1 MGHNYVAHLCFPQ
14 NVLFV
19 FDLTL
24 LNLREIKY
32 FQFGGK
38 KYSTAK
44 TMYISPGVYVCL
56 SNVSIV
62 SFVMYPSALS
72 WLSEISMFS
81 LCFLCVHRFPSKPCM
96 LE

>member
-32 FQFGGK
+32 FQLGK
-38 KYSTAK
+38 KVQY
-44 TMYISPGVYVCL
+44 C
-56 SNVSIV
+56 
-62 SFVMYPSALS
+62 
-72 WLSEISMFS
+72 
-81 LCFLCVHRFPSKPCM
+81 
-96 LE
+96 